1 MQKSRPELVAQEEI
15 DVAEGKDLEASAG
28 ASAAKDS
35 LAASEQELLASKA
48 ALERDRA
55 MYAYARIE
63 APFEGVVTEID
74 AYTGALLPAGT

>member
-1 MQKSRPELVAQEEI
+1 
-15 DVAEGKDLEASAG
+15 
-28 ASAAKDS
+28 
-35 LAASEQELLASKA
+35 
-48 ALERDRA
+48 